1 MDNNIDKTIGNINS
15 HYDIALYIYSEI
27 KDNYN
32 FINDKWYYNNEETDI
47 KRLKYEIMSR
57 ISNKFIDRSNYWYNK
72 KDDENND
79 FKGGC
84 LMNISLKL
92 KSEKYLKAIIKEL
105 KQFY

>member
-1 MDNNIDKTIGNINS
+1 MIILEKNKNVKRIYHVSDIHIRKTERYEEYSDVFESLYEKIN
-15 HYDIALYIYSEI
+15 
-27 KDNYN
+27 K
-32 FINDKWYYNNEETDI
+32 
-47 KRLKYEIMSR
+47 
-57 ISNKFIDRSNYWYNK
+57 
-72 KDDENND
+72 DENNE

>member
-1 MDNNIDKTIGNINS
+1 MDNIDKTIGNINS
-15 HYDIALYIYSEI
+15 HYDIALYIYGEI
-27 KDNYN
+27 KENYK
-32 FINDKWYYNNEETDI
+32 FKDDKWFYNDEEINI
-47 KRLKYEIMSR
+47 KKLKYDIMSR
-57 ISNKFIDRSNYWYNK
+57 IANKFIERSAYWYNK
-72 KDDENND
+72 KEDENNE